1 MDQISL
7 LFAAMLV
14 SVSQMAA
21 HSSVPLAGAP
31 PPTVAVQAA
40 KKQPLSPSLVVV
52 KSEHCGANYGQQ
64 DANGNLN
71 YFCH

>member
-7 LFAAMLV
+7 LFAVMLA

-21 HSSVPLAGAP
+21 HSSVPAASAP
-31 PPTVAVQAA
+31 PPTVAVQAG
-40 KKQPLSPSLVVV
+40 KKQSQSPPLVAV

-64 DANGNLN
+64 DVNGNLN